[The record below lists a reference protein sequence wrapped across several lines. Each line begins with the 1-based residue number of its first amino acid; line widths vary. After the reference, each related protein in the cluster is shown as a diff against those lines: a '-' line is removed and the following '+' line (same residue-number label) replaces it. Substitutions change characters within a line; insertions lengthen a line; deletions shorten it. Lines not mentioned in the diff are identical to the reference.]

1 MDDHPKDSSGDSLT
15 LYESFG
21 ISHLYLGI
29 LSDFRILKSQAK
41 NSLKSGCLPIYFV
54 AIVWANLREKR
65 VSKAV
70 DCILPAD
77 FIACSFLESQ
87 LHSFDDEQ
95 VFAAVPFLVS

>member
-1 MDDHPKDSSGDSLT
+1 M
-15 LYESFG
+15 
-21 ISHLYLGI
+21 
-29 LSDFRILKSQAK
+29 
-41 NSLKSGCLPIYFV
+41 YFD
-54 AIVWANLREKR
+54 ATVWANLRERR
-65 VSKAV
+65 VSIAV